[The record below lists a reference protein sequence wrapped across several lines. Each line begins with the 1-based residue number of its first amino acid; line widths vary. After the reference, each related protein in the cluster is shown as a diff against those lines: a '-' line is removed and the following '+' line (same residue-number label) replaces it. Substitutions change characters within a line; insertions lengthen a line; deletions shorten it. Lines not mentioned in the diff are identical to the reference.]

1 MSKEKTILI
10 VEDELPLIKALQIKL
25 VSSSFRIIL
34 ANNGK
39 VGLSQALTQH
49 PDLILLDLVMP
60 VMDGIT
66 MLKKLRHD
74 DWGKKV
80 PVIILTN
87 LSDKEKMTEAEDYG
101 VENYVIKAESSLGN
115 LVKIIHKKLNMQ

>member
-10 VEDELPLIKALQIKL
+10 IEDELPLSKALQIKL
-25 VSSSFRIIL
+25 TNSKFRVIL

-66 MLKKLRHD
+66 MLKKLRND

-87 LSDKEKMTEAEDYG
+87 LSVEEKMIKAEEYG

-115 LVKIIHKKLNMQ
+115 LVRIIHKKLNT